1 MKANKPDFE
10 SLWLL
15 ILILITASP
24 VFGQIR
30 HAHPQSD
37 IYADLIVKSEEY
49 FAEKLKTDKI
59 VGLSAAIIMDGKV
72 VWKEGFGYSDQQNKV
87 PMTVNT
93 VVNIGSVT
101 KTFTALSVMQLVEH
115 GLLDIQKPLTA
126 YLPKFHPLT
135 RPGIHLDSVTVKT
148 LITHTSGIQSDIWK
162 NSDLGSGKYTDVLGL
177 INQTHLVYPAGLA
190 GLYSNAGYNILG
202 HMIKDV
208 TKTDYAD
215 YVHKNIFNV
224 LGMKHSGFAMDRL
237 KNRTKIYAYGQQA
250 QEYELRDIASG
261 GIYLDMNDF
270 TKYAIGLLEAYRGES
285 ARLLRQATAKEM
297 FSLQNAHVP
306 LETNKKGLGWFMFRN
321 DSTFAVYHAGSA
333 GFTHAKLLLIPESN
347 AAVIVMTNTAEGG
360 QAAENFCFNLLPR
373 FGLSIPDL
381 FPIPNTRSVSTERD
395 LVVLPDSVLERY
407 SGVYAESGSYNV
419 VRMDSHQL
427 TLANGETKLVL
438 KPVSETEFIPYDI
451 KTTDTIPRSNQ
462 RLIFKNIN
470 DNIFLS
476 RRVKEREYNLG
487 YRLTAIDPA
496 IWSKRSGIYEHY
508 GYQMLIGDSKFKS
521 AELYLSTDSVLML
534 RLKTMGSSSEI
545 PLDVIDS
552 GYALTSGVNSG
563 FGGFNVQ
570 FREDESYHILE
581 FAGLSFRMSK

>member
-1 MKANKPDFE
+1 MKGIEPAPTIF

-15 ILILITASP
+15 ILILIITSP

-37 IYADLIVKSEEY
+37 TYAGLIAKSEEY

-72 VWKEGFGYSDQQNKV
+72 VWKEGFGYSDRQTKV

-101 KTFTALSVMQLVEH
+101 KTFTALSVMQLEER
-115 GLLDIQKPLTA
+115 GLLDIQKPLTT
-126 YLPKFHPLT
+126 YLPEFHPLA
-135 RPGIHLDSVTVKT
+135 RPGIHLDSITVKT
-148 LITHTSGIQSDIWK
+148 LITHTSGIQSDIWR
-162 NSDLGSGKYTDVLGL
+162 NSDLGSGKYTDVLGF

-237 KNRTKIYAYGQQA
+237 ENRTKIYAYGQQA

-261 GIYLDMNDF
+261 GIYTDMNDF
-270 TKYAIGLLEAYRGES
+270 TRYAIGLLKAYRGES
-285 ARLLRQATAKEM
+285 TRLLRQKTVKEM

-373 FGLSIPDL
+373 
-381 FPIPNTRSVSTERD
+381 
-395 LVVLPDSVLERY
+395 
-407 SGVYAESGSYNV
+407 
-419 VRMDSHQL
+419 
-427 TLANGETKLVL
+427 
-438 KPVSETEFIPYDI
+438 
-451 KTTDTIPRSNQ
+451 
-462 RLIFKNIN
+462 
-470 DNIFLS
+470 
-476 RRVKEREYNLG
+476 
-487 YRLTAIDPA
+487 
-496 IWSKRSGIYEHY
+496 
-508 GYQMLIGDSKFKS
+508 
-521 AELYLSTDSVLML
+521 
-534 RLKTMGSSSEI
+534 
-545 PLDVIDS
+545 LD
-552 GYALTSGVNSG
+552 
-563 FGGFNVQ
+563 
-570 FREDESYHILE
+570 
-581 FAGLSFRMSK
+581 

>member
-37 IYADLIVKSEEY
+37 TYADLIVKSEEY

-72 VWKEGFGYSDQQNKV
+72 VWMEGFGYSDQQNKV